1 MKASTL
7 ACGYLHQNLQMAKQY
22 WIYPQTLLFVSNDG
36 YKRIMQIMQVL
47 GLPVG
52 IPLL

>member
-7 ACGYLHQNLQMAKQY
+7 ACGYLHQNHLQVAKQY

-36 YKRIMQIMQVL
+36 YKRMQIM
-47 GLPVG
+47 
-52 IPLL
+52 